1 MKVRPL
7 NLPLN
12 RCPLFMA
19 LCLALLNGIA
29 AAQPAQAPD
38 RAQALEPRKQAS
50 RATPVDFV
58 RDIQPILRD
67 NCYECHAGNTEEGG
81 LNLGIQ
87 TRALRGGD
95 SGPAIVPGKSDES
108 LLIQMISGSDEDR
121 QMPPEGKKPLTD
133 EAGPPAA
140 YLDRPGRGVA
150 RGRRRR

>member
-1 MKVRPL
+1 MPPL
-7 NLPLN
+7 SPHKPLT
-12 RCPLFMA
+12 
-19 LCLALLNGIA
+19 GH
-29 AAQPAQAPD
+29 
-38 RAQALEPRKQAS
+38 QALEPRKQAS